1 MPRRRCSSP
10 INTTANNVITNNHS
24 NNNHGRTIN
33 TSSSHHHH
41 HHSTHN
47 NLRYRGGR
55 TSNGISPSR
64 NRLLDTSQ
72 ETQDCHVSS
81 TTTNLMQEIQR

>member
-33 TSSSHHHH
+33 TSSSHHH